1 MTDPGSREGRKQ
13 GVGGRTVVLQGP
25 GKGFGPAKLSLA
37 SVRLEGTTW
46 GTMDGTEDVKLAL
59 RSAEQETMLSVS
71 RLEGQRSGPSPER
84 RKDGRCLT
92 PTSTTGPAGRFT
104 TAETVL
110 PGARAWG
117 NAWLLPSSC
126 SPQATRSA
134 LPPRAKLTQR
144 WGRWEMD
151 WMASRTWTG
160 PHPRK
165 ANPHGPPGPAS
176 GWFPE
181 HLTSGLACPKTHLR
195 QRSCSGGAGSGQGR
209 QAAPCIQ

>member
-1 MTDPGSREGRKQ
+1 M
-13 GVGGRTVVLQGP
+13 VLQGP

-37 SVRLEGTTW
+37 RVRLEGTTW
-46 GTMDGTEDVKLAL
+46 GTMEGTEDVKLAL
-59 RSAEQETMLSVS
+59 RSAEREAMLSVS
-71 RLEGQRSGPSPER
+71 RLERQRSGLSPER

-104 TAETVL
+104 TAEAVL
-110 PGARAWG
+110 PGGRAWG

-126 SPQATRSA
+126 SPLATSSA
-134 LPPRAKLTQR
+134 LPPWAQLTQR
-144 WGRWEMD
+144 WGRWERWEMD
-151 WMASRTWTG
+151 RTASQTWKG

-195 QRSCSGGAGSGQGR
+195 QRSCSRGARSGQGR